1 MFRNARVGDR
11 VWSFTHHW
19 GTIIETDGSL
29 DKTIDYPLLVKF
41 DNDIVS
47 RYTIDGKYN
56 KDDTYP
62 TLFWDEIKYEIPEKP
77 FNLENE
83 LRQLEITEF
92 RHGGNNQFLTWSNE
106 FKNIDSYYFNSFQN
120 PFLIYFTKESID
132 NFRENI
138 KNKKITK
145 EQFFLAYKKVFGGSN
160 D

>member
-1 MFRNARVGDR
+1 MFRNARAGDR

-62 TLFWDEIKYEIPEKP
+62 TLFWDEIKFKIPEKP
-77 FNLENE
+77 FDLEEE
-83 LRQLEITEF
+83 LRKLEVIEF
-92 RHGGNNQFLTWSNE
+92 SFDENSYLLFYDNE
-106 FKNIDSYYFNSFQN
+106 ENSICYDCTGYLDIPFVNYFTSRSIHDFMDKIKVKNI
-120 PFLIYFTKESID
+120 T
-132 NFRENI
+132 R
-138 KNKKITK
+138 
-145 EQFFLAYKKVFGGSN
+145 EQFFSAYKKVFGGI

>member
-1 MFRNARVGDR
+1 MLRNAKVGDR
-11 VWSFTHHW
+11 VWDIIYGW
-19 GTIIETDGSL
+19 GNIISVIKNDPFPIAVDFSNG
-29 DKTIDYPLLVKF
+29 KTISYKF
-41 DNDIVS
+41 NGKNNDTDINP
-47 RYTIDGKYN
+47 R
-56 KDDTYP
+56 
-62 TLFWDEIKYEIPEKP
+62 LFWDEIKYEIPEKP

-145 EQFFLAYKKVFGGSN
+145 EQFFSAYKKVFGGI

>member
-1 MFRNARVGDR
+1 MFRNAKVGDR
-11 VWSFTHHW
+11 AYDILRGW
-19 GTIIETDGSL
+19 GTIVAIKQDSEYPICFKAD
-29 DKTIDYPLLVKF
+29 IDSF
-41 DNDIVS
+41 C
-47 RYTIDGKYN
+47 TFTFDGKRA
-56 KDDTYP
+56 DIDISP
-62 TLFWDEIKYEIPEKP
+62 SLFWDEIKYEIPEKP

-145 EQFFLAYKKVFGGSN
+145 EQFFSAYKKVFGGSN